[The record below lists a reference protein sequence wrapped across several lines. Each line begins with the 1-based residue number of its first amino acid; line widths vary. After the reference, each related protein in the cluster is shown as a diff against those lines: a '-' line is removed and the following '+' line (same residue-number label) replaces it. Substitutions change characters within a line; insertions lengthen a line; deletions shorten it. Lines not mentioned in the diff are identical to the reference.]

1 MRLQD
6 AIDQTMA
13 VPSEDTG
20 DAPSPVPTSNRNS
33 IQSAINSRMSSVA
46 APVAVAEDED
56 FTPRPPSPDQ
66 ANLPPAELDLFN
78 YEKTAEARKALNA
91 PIDDVLSDEEL
102 LVEYVPDYLRPFVK
116 VVAQGVDGAIVK
128 PTIRTMRSLNVGLSA
143 VGETTTDAMA
153 AFTKAVQDGIVE
165 DSAFTKL
172 TGLTGKDIIP
182 FSPKTSGRRFTGD
195 LIDLAMVADAP
206 MVASTAMA
214 KTAMQAQMRALTKA
228 PDMVVPTT
236 RALDVPL
243 KDGTAIETA
252 LDKFQ
257 RATYKAAGKDVQ
269 LMKGEDLLTPDVI
282 ARAEKARQAREESG
296 EMTIGE
302 IRDATQTVANEKRAA
317 ARAKAKENDDIRQSV
332 INQFEVENGLEKGAL
347 SKNVAGKTY
356 IDYEKMRELGLE
368 KIDFL
373 DLDDDLA
380 WDMGVGPAGYRNP
393 VLNPDKLDAVVAT
406 VADVKAINPNAFKG
420 SKNVMETL
428 FRETVNGNLIASEE
442 LLTILNKYDLSLN
455 DYILM
460 TVGSATKY
468 GKGLQKFSQMG
479 EAMGKYK
486 LGRPAGKKAQDELD
500 QAESMLEWLQGYGVP
515 IPGAKKIGQ
524 NIRRTE
530 NIARGFM
537 VSAFATAA
545 RNFESTIV
553 RMPLEGM
560 TNLLSEA
567 IIRGVRAAERTKA
580 GDIAGAR
587 KAVFDTVNAFNP
599 LSRKSA
605 IGDSF
610 AYWKG
615 IKDPLKADELTNL
628 ILEQPENVKLLSRYR
643 DQIIEAQKA
652 TGKGEGGISDF
663 VFNPIEDF
671 VDTLNVF
678 NRGQEFIS
686 RNAFF
691 LTDLSRN
698 LKREWGVNLEQIVNQ
713 GNVRELLNDSP
724 RLRPKDA
731 KTFAELATDAVES
744 ALDKTYASPPKFG
757 PFKSMLK
764 VLNSIPGSTIVVA
777 FPRFMFKAIEYIYS
791 GVPGTAAP
799 AALRIALGKGNTV
812 KDAEAI
818 SRNIIGYAAL
828 YAAYEYRTSPDAPA
842 EYNKISN
849 IDGTTTN
856 IDPQFPLAPAFYLA
870 EAKKQYDKGGADY
883 LTQWL
888 FMNRGRNFLNGVK
901 SLTGTNFRNNQ
912 TLGDVLSDVSNM
924 FAEDNDALKSE
935 EAAKAF
941 GKAFGNTL
949 TRMLQPY
956 SMVLDTERALG
967 MRDMRYK
974 TYEGEPDLSGGGAFV
989 RGFMIPVA
997 VRGYVSPKAEAE
1009 APVRNFPMLGEK
1021 RRMGPT
1027 WKLALGINIE
1037 QGDNEWQKYLKSL
1050 QYIDYDFASKSGI
1063 DIIDN
1068 TMNALHN
1075 ELLPDIANMVMK
1087 DAPKIK
1093 EELKE
1098 QGRFSEKIFL
1108 LEQRN
1113 RIDNN
1118 KREMFN
1124 SVKSAQ
1130 LSGSSN
1136 PAYVM
1141 AVNNLRRVTRD
1152 RRILAMS
1159 RLSAIKAAKGE
1170 PPVNL
1175 GNTADVMTL
1184 VRISKGIEKER

>member
-1 MRLQD
+1 MKLQD
-6 AIDQTMA
+6 AIDQMSLQDVDDDDKTKLQPRRRRSLQQA
-13 VPSEDTG
+13 LNETILNSDDEQIVTE
-20 DAPSPVPTSNRNS
+20 PV
-33 IQSAINSRMSSVA
+33 V
-46 APVAVAEDED
+46 VEED
-56 FTPRPPSPDQ
+56 FTPKPIDPN
-66 ANLPPAELDLFN
+66 AAKLPKEELDLFN
-78 YEKTAEARKALNA
+78 YERTAAAYEQQVS
-91 PIDDVLSDEEL
+91 PIDDVLADEEF
-102 LVEYVPDYLRPFVK
+102 LVEYVPDYLRPFVR
-116 VVAQGVDGAIVK
+116 VVAKGADGALVK
-128 PTIRTMRSLNVGLSA
+128 PTIRTMRSLNTGLTFA
-143 VGETTTDAMA
+143 GETTSDAMA
-153 AFTKAVQDGIVE
+153 ALTQAVQDGIVE
-165 DSAFTKL
+165 GGTFERL
-172 TGLTGKDIIP
+172 TGLTGKDLIP
-182 FSPKTSGRRFTGD
+182 FDPKASGRRFTGD
-195 LIDLAMVADAP
+195 LIDAAMVADAP
-206 MVASTAMA
+206 IVASAGMA
-214 KTAMQAQMRALTKA
+214 KLAMQAQMKALTKGK
-228 PDMVVPTT
+228 DMVVPRTSLLG
-236 RALDVPL
+236 APL
-243 KDGTAIETA
+243 KEGTLTEKAV
-252 LDKFQ
+252 
-257 RATYKAAGKDVQ
+257 RAVGADVKRVDTDT
-269 LMKGEDLLTPDVI
+269 MTPEMI

-302 IRDATQTVANEKRAA
+302 IQQATKTVADEKRAA
-317 ARAKAKENDDIRQSV
+317 ARAKAKQNDEIRQSV
-332 INQFEVENGLEKGAL
+332 IQNFEVENGLEAGAV
-347 SKNVAGKTY
+347 SKTVAGKTY
-356 IDYEKMRELGLE
+356 IDYEKMRELGVE
-368 KIDFL
+368 KVEFL

-380 WDMGVGPAGYRNP
+380 WDIGVGPAGYRNP

-406 VADVKAINPNAFKG
+406 VADVKALNPDAFKG

-428 FRETVNGNLIASEE
+428 FRETVNGNLIASDE
-442 LLTILNKYDLSLN
+442 LLTILNQYGLSLD

-500 QAESMLEWLQGYGVP
+500 KAQSMLEWIQGKGVP
-515 IPGAKKIGQ
+515 IPGTKKLAQ

-530 NIARGFM
+530 NISRGLM

-545 RNFESTIV
+545 RNLESTII

-567 IIRGVRAAERTKA
+567 IVRGVRAAERTKA
-580 GDIAGAR
+580 GDIKGAR
-587 KAVFDTVNAFNP
+587 DAVMDTVNAFNP

-610 AYWKG
+610 GYWKS
-615 IKDPLKADELTNL
+615 IKDRLEADELTKF

-643 DQIIEAQKA
+643 DQIVEAQKA
-652 TGKGEGGISDF
+652 TGKGEGGISDL
-663 VFNPIEDF
+663 VFSPIEDF
-671 VDTLNVF
+671 VDTLNAP
-678 NRGQEFIS
+678 NRGQEFLS

-698 LKREWGVNLEQIVNQ
+698 LKREWGISLEQVIKE
-713 GNVRELLNDSP
+713 GKIRELINDSP
-724 RLRPKDA
+724 TLRSTGGKTQPP
-731 KTFAELATDAVES
+731 TFAELATDAVES
-744 ALDKTYASPPKFG
+744 ALDKTYASPPKFK
-757 PFKSMLK
+757 PFKAMLK
-764 VLNSIPGSTIVVA
+764 VLNSIPGSTLAIP
-777 FPRFMFKAIEYIYS
+777 FPRFMFKAMEYIYS
-791 GVPGTAAP
+791 GVPGTATP

-812 KDAEAI
+812 KDADAV
-818 SRNIIGYAAL
+818 SRNIVGYAAL
-828 YAAYEYRTSPDAPA
+828 YAAYEYRTSDEAPE
-842 EYNKISN
+842 EYNKIAN
-849 IDGTTTN
+849 MDGTTTN
-856 IDPQFPLAPAFYLA
+856 VDPQFPLAPAFFLA
-870 EAKKQYDKGGADY
+870 EAKKQYDKGGYDY

-888 FMNRGRNFLNGVK
+888 FMNRGRNFQNGVK

-912 TLGDVLSDVSNM
+912 TFGDILSDVSNM

-941 GKAFGNTL
+941 GKMFGNTL

-974 TYEGEPDLSGGGAFV
+974 TFEGEPNLSGGGAFV
-989 RGFMIPVA
+989 KGFMLPFA
-997 VRGYVSPKAEAE
+997 SRGYLSPKAEAD

-1021 RRMGPT
+1021 KRMGPT

-1037 QGDNEWQKYLKSL
+1037 QGDNEWQKYLKSI
-1050 QYIDYDFASKSGI
+1050 QYADYDFASKSGI

-1075 ELLPDIANMVMK
+1075 ELLPDIAKMVME

-1093 EELKE
+1093 AELKKE
-1098 QGRFSEKIFL
+1098 GRFSEKIFL

-1124 SVKSAQ
+1124 AVKGAQ
-1130 LSGSSN
+1130 FSGSSN

-1141 AVNNLRRVTRD
+1141 AVNDLRKITRD
-1152 RRILAMS
+1152 KRVLAMS

-1175 GNTADVMTL
+1175 GNTADVRTL
-1184 VRISKGIEKER
+1184 LRIAKGIAKER

>member
-1 MRLQD
+1 MKLQEMLDQLSAGNASADDDD
-6 AIDQTMA
+6 AAQ
-13 VPSEDTG
+13 P
-20 DAPSPVPTSNRNS
+20 
-33 IQSAINSRMSSVA
+33 
-46 APVAVAEDED
+46 
-56 FTPRPPSPDQ
+56 TPRRRRLADVLREIDTQGTSPAAAATPAVEKDDYIPKPPDPNAAQ
-66 ANLPPAELDLFN
+66 LPPEELDLFN
-78 YEKTAEARKALNA
+78 YEQTAAAADLFGA
-91 PIDDVLSDEEL
+91 PIDPVLADEEF
-102 LVEYVPDYLRPFVK
+102 LVEYVPEYLRPFVR
-116 VVAQGVDGAIVK
+116 VVAKGVDGALVK
-128 PTIRTMRSLNVGLSA
+128 PTIRTMRSLNVGLTA
-143 VGETTTDAMA
+143 VGETTSDAMA
-153 AFTKAVQDGIVE
+153 AFTQAVQDGIVE
-165 DSAFTKL
+165 GSTFERL
-172 TGLTGKDIIP
+172 TGLKGTDIIP
-182 FSPKTSGRRFTGD
+182 FDPKTSGRKFTGD
-195 LIDLAMVADAP
+195 LIDAAMVADAP
-206 MVASTAMA
+206 IVASAGMA
-214 KTAMQAQMRALTKA
+214 KMAMQAQMKALTKRPDLIVPRSTVLGA
-228 PDMVVPTT
+228 PLKEGTLTEKAVRAVGADVKKIDTDAMTPDM
-236 RALDVPL
+236 
-243 KDGTAIETA
+243 
-252 LDKFQ
+252 
-257 RATYKAAGKDVQ
+257 
-269 LMKGEDLLTPDVI
+269 I

-296 EMTIGE
+296 EMTISE
-302 IRDATQTVANEKRAA
+302 IQGATAKVADEKRAA
-317 ARAKAKENDDIRQSV
+317 ARAKAKDNDEIRQSV
-332 INQFEVENGLEKGAL
+332 IENFEIENGLEKGAI
-347 SKNVAGKTY
+347 SKTIAGKTY

-373 DLDDDLA
+373 DLDDDIA
-380 WDMGVGPAGYRNP
+380 WDMGVGSAGYRNP

-406 VADVKAINPNAFKG
+406 VADVKALNPAAFKG

-428 FRETVNGNLIASEE
+428 FRETVNGNLIASDE
-442 LLTILNKYDLSLN
+442 LLTILNQYGLSLD

-479 EAMGKYK
+479 EAMGRYK

-500 QAESMLEWLQGYGVP
+500 QAEGLLEWLQGKGVP

-530 NIARGFM
+530 NVARGLM

-545 RNFESTIV
+545 RNLESTII

-580 GDIAGAR
+580 GDIKGAR
-587 KAVFDTVNAFNP
+587 DAVLDTVNTFNP
-599 LSRKSA
+599 MSRKNA

-610 AYWKG
+610 GYWRHL
-615 IKDPLKADELTNL
+615 KDPLKADELTKF
-628 ILEQPENVKLLSRYR
+628 ILEQPENVKLLTRYR
-643 DQIIEAQKA
+643 DQIVEAQKA

-686 RNAFF
+686 RNAYF

-698 LKREWGVNLEQIVNQ
+698 LKREWGISLEDAIKQ
-713 GNVRELLNDSP
+713 GKIRELINDSP
-724 RLRPKDA
+724 TLRP
-731 KTFAELATDAVES
+731 TRGNVPPPSFAELATDAVES
-744 ALDKTYASPPKFG
+744 ALNKTYASPPEFG
-757 PFKSMLK
+757 PFKAALK
-764 VLNSIPGSTIVVA
+764 FLNAIPGSTIA
-777 FPRFMFKAIEYIYS
+777 IPFPRFMFKAMEYIYS
-791 GVPGTAAP
+791 GLPGTAAP

-812 KDAEAI
+812 KDAEAV
-818 SRNIIGYAAL
+818 SRNIVGYAAL
-828 YAAYEYRTSPDAPA
+828 LAAYEYRTSDDAPE
-842 EYNKISN
+842 EYNKIAN
-849 IDGTTTN
+849 PDGTTTN
-856 IDPQFPLAPAFYLA
+856 IDPQFPLSPALYIA

-883 LTQWL
+883 LAQWL
-888 FMNRGRNFLNGVK
+888 FMNRGRNFKNGVK

-912 TLGDVLSDVSNM
+912 TFGEVLDDVSNM
-924 FAEDNDALKSE
+924 FAEDNDALKSD

-956 SMVLDTERALG
+956 SMVLDMERALG

-974 TYEGEPDLSGGGAFV
+974 TFEGEPNLSGGGAFV
-989 RGFMIPVA
+989 RGFMLPFA
-997 VRGYVSPKAEAE
+997 ARGYLSPKAEAD

-1021 RRMGPT
+1021 RRIGPT

-1037 QGDNEWQKYLKSL
+1037 QGDNEWQKYLKSI
-1050 QYIDYDFASKSGI
+1050 QYADYDFASKSGI

-1068 TMNALHN
+1068 TMNALYN
-1075 ELLPDIANMVMK
+1075 ELLPDIAKMVME

-1093 EELKE
+1093 EELKKE
-1098 QGRFSEKIFL
+1098 GRFSEKIFL

-1118 KREMFN
+1118 KRKMFEA
-1124 SVKSAQ
+1124 VKGAQ
-1130 LSGSSN
+1130 FSGSKN

-1141 AVNNLRRVTRD
+1141 AVNDLRRVTRD

-1175 GNTADVMTL
+1175 GDTADVMTL
-1184 VRISKGIEKER
+1184 VRIAKGIEKER

>member
-1 MRLQD
+1 MKLQD
-6 AIDQTMA
+6 AIDQMSLQDVDDDDKTKLQPRRRRSLQQA
-13 VPSEDTG
+13 LNETILNSDDEQIVTE
-20 DAPSPVPTSNRNS
+20 PV
-33 IQSAINSRMSSVA
+33 V
-46 APVAVAEDED
+46 VEED
-56 FTPRPPSPDQ
+56 FTPKPIDPN
-66 ANLPPAELDLFN
+66 AAKLPKEELDLFN
-78 YEKTAEARKALNA
+78 YERTAAAYEQQVS
-91 PIDDVLSDEEL
+91 PIDDVLADEEF
-102 LVEYVPDYLRPFVK
+102 LVEYVPDYLRPFVR
-116 VVAQGVDGAIVK
+116 VVAKGADGALVK
-128 PTIRTMRSLNVGLSA
+128 PTIRTMRSLNTGLTFA
-143 VGETTTDAMA
+143 GETTSDAMA
-153 AFTKAVQDGIVE
+153 ALTQAVQDGIVE
-165 DSAFTKL
+165 GGTFERL
-172 TGLTGKDIIP
+172 TGLTGKDLIP
-182 FSPKTSGRRFTGD
+182 FDPKASGRRFTGD
-195 LIDLAMVADAP
+195 LIDAAMVADAP
-206 MVASTAMA
+206 IVASAGMA
-214 KTAMQAQMRALTKA
+214 KLAMQAQMKALTKGK
-228 PDMVVPTT
+228 DMVVPRTSLLG
-236 RALDVPL
+236 APL
-243 KDGTAIETA
+243 KEGTLTEKAV
-252 LDKFQ
+252 
-257 RATYKAAGKDVQ
+257 RAVGADVKRVDTDT
-269 LMKGEDLLTPDVI
+269 MTPEMI

-302 IRDATQTVANEKRAA
+302 IQQATKTVADEKRAA
-317 ARAKAKENDDIRQSV
+317 ARAKAKQNDEIRQSV
-332 INQFEVENGLEKGAL
+332 IQNFEVENGLEAGAV
-347 SKNVAGKTY
+347 SKTVAGKTY
-356 IDYEKMRELGLE
+356 IDYEKMRELGVE
-368 KIDFL
+368 KVEFL

-380 WDMGVGPAGYRNP
+380 WDIGVGPAGYRNP

-406 VADVKAINPNAFKG
+406 VADVKALNPDAFKG

-428 FRETVNGNLIASEE
+428 FRETVNGNLIASDE
-442 LLTILNKYDLSLN
+442 LLTILNQYGLSLD

-500 QAESMLEWLQGYGVP
+500 KAQSMLEWIQGKGVP
-515 IPGAKKIGQ
+515 IPGTKKLAQ

-530 NIARGFM
+530 NISRGLM

-545 RNFESTIV
+545 RNLESTII

-567 IIRGVRAAERTKA
+567 IVRGVRAAERTKA
-580 GDIAGAR
+580 GDIKGAR
-587 KAVFDTVNAFNP
+587 DAVMDTVNAFNP

-610 AYWKG
+610 GYWKS
-615 IKDPLKADELTNL
+615 IKDRLEADELTKF

-643 DQIIEAQKA
+643 DQIVEAQKA
-652 TGKGEGGISDF
+652 TGKGEGGISDL
-663 VFNPIEDF
+663 VFSPIEDF
-671 VDTLNVF
+671 VDTLNAP
-678 NRGQEFIS
+678 NRGQEFLS

-698 LKREWGVNLEQIVNQ
+698 LKREWGISLEQVIKE
-713 GNVRELLNDSP
+713 GKIRELINDSP
-724 RLRPKDA
+724 TLRSTGGKTQPP
-731 KTFAELATDAVES
+731 TFAELATDAVES

-757 PFKSMLK
+757 PFKAMLK
-764 VLNSIPGSTIVVA
+764 VLNSIPGSTLAIP
-777 FPRFMFKAIEYIYS
+777 FPRFMFKAMEYIYS
-791 GVPGTAAP
+791 GVPGTATP

-812 KDAEAI
+812 KDADAV
-818 SRNIIGYAAL
+818 SRNIVGYAAL
-828 YAAYEYRTSPDAPA
+828 YAAYEYRTSDEAPE
-842 EYNKISN
+842 EYNKIAN
-849 IDGTTTN
+849 MDGTTTN
-856 IDPQFPLAPAFYLA
+856 VDPQFPLAPAFFLA
-870 EAKKQYDKGGADY
+870 EAKKQYDKGGYDY

-888 FMNRGRNFLNGVK
+888 FMNRGRNFQNGVK

-912 TLGDVLSDVSNM
+912 TFGDILSDVSNM

-941 GKAFGNTL
+941 GKMFGNTL

-974 TYEGEPDLSGGGAFV
+974 TFEGEPNLSGGGAFV
-989 RGFMIPVA
+989 KGFMLPFA
-997 VRGYVSPKAEAE
+997 SRGYLSPKAEAD

-1021 RRMGPT
+1021 KRMGPT

-1037 QGDNEWQKYLKSL
+1037 QGDNEWQKYLKSI
-1050 QYIDYDFASKSGI
+1050 QYADYDFASKSGI

-1075 ELLPDIANMVMK
+1075 ELLPDIAKMVME

-1093 EELKE
+1093 AELKKE
-1098 QGRFSEKIFL
+1098 GRFSEKIFL

-1124 SVKSAQ
+1124 AVKGAQ
-1130 LSGSSN
+1130 FSGSSN

-1141 AVNNLRRVTRD
+1141 AVNDLRKITRD
-1152 RRILAMS
+1152 KRVLAMS

-1175 GNTADVMTL
+1175 GNTADVRTL
-1184 VRISKGIEKER
+1184 LRIAKGIAKER